1 MRWLPI
7 VCVACTLSGPVSEA
21 KPNKRPP
28 EPVAVE
34 AQPPDPAPAVA
45 PEPTPPEITPAV
57 PPPSD
62 AALLEDEQ
70 NSVQVFRAA
79 APAAVFVTQ
88 TQIVVDHWR
97 RRALEVPS
105 GTGTGFIWDDAG
117 HVVTNYHVVANA
129 RGLTVTLQDQ
139 STWPATLVGG
149 DPRKD
154 VAVLKIEA
162 PQDKLTAVRR
172 PSPGYVPE
180 VGQKV
185 LAIGNP
191 FGLDHTL
198 TTGVISAMGREV
210 KGYGEVTIRGV
221 IQTDASI
228 NPGNSGGPLLD
239 SRGQLIGMNTMIYS
253 PSGSSA
259 GIGFAIPVATVERV
273 VTEVIATG
281 KVEVVGLGVALLD
294 DRYAQQIGVR
304 GVIIQEVLKGSPA
317 EAAGL
322 VGLRMS
328 SRGVGVGDVIVSIDD
343 KPIASYDD
351 YYTALDT
358 RHPGEKVRVGLLRG
372 GTKEQTVEVQLV
384 IVNDT
389 E

>member
-21 KPNKRPP
+21 KPTHPAAA
-28 EPVAVE
+28 PVEVA
-34 AQPPDPAPAVA
+34 APAV
-45 PEPTPPEITPAV
+45 EPASVAEPVPVTPAV

-105 GTGTGFIWDDAG
+105 GTGTGFIWDADG
-117 HVVTNYHVVANA
+117 HVVTNFHVVANA

-162 PQDKLTAVRR
+162 PKDKLTAVRR
-172 PSPGYVPE
+172 PASGYVPE

-273 VTEVIATG
+273 VGQVITTG

-304 GVIIQEVLKGSPA
+304 GVIIQEVVKGSPA

-322 VGLRMS
+322 HGLRTS
-328 SRGVGVGDVIVSIDD
+328 PRGGLGVGDVIVSIDD
-343 KPIASYDD
+343 KPIASFDD

-358 RHPGEKVRVGLLRG
+358 RRPGEKVRVGLLRG
-372 GTKEQTVEVQLV
+372 GTKEQTVEVSLA

>member
-21 KPNKRPP
+21 KPTRPQTAP
-28 EPVAVE
+28 AEVAAPVE
-34 AQPPDPAPAVA
+34 APVPALASDPVVVL
-45 PEPTPPEITPAV
+45 TPAV

-105 GTGTGFIWDDAG
+105 GTGTGFIWDADG
-117 HVVTNYHVVANA
+117 HVVTNFHVVANA

-162 PQDKLTAVRR
+162 PKDKLTAVRR
-172 PSPGYVPE
+172 PAPGYVPE

-273 VTEVIATG
+273 VGEVITTG

-304 GVIIQEVLKGSPA
+304 GVIIQEVLRGSPA

-322 VGLRMS
+322 MGLRTS
-328 SRGVGVGDVIVSIDD
+328 VRGVSVGDVIVSIDD

-358 RHPGEKVRVGLLRG
+358 RRAGEKVRVGLLRG
-372 GTKEQTVEVQLV
+372 GTKQQTVEVPLV